1 MTGFD
6 YSVFGIL
13 LLSLLLGWW
22 RGLVYEV
29 LSLLGVGGGLDGGTD
44 VCCGAAPYMPVAL
57 GAESARTTAAFV
69 VLFVA
74 TLIICSIV
82 TWLLSKLVKWV
93 GLGWL
98 DGLLGM
104 LFGMVRGV
112 LIVLL
117 LVVLAGM
124 THFPQESFWRNSWS
138 GKLLENVALNIKAW
152 LPDSCGAAGAFL
164 IRDVYKINSGCL

>member
-6 YSVFGIL
+6 YTVFAIV
-13 LLSLLLGWW
+13 LLSILLGWW

-29 LSLLGVGGGLDGGTD
+29 LSLLGWVAAWMAARMFAAE
-44 VCCGAAPYMPVAL
+44 AAPYMPAAL
-57 GAESARTTAAFV
+57 GTESARTTAAFV
-69 VLFVA
+69 VVFVL
-74 TLIICSIV
+74 TLIICGIV

-112 LIVLL
+112 MVVLL

-138 GKLLENVALNIKAW
+138 GKLLENAALNIKAW
-152 LPDSCGAAGAFL
+152 LPDSVAQRVHF
-164 IRDVYKINSGCL
+164 